1 MNKFDLKYLVASINI
16 RVRNEIKIMEVCGT
30 HTQAIAKS
38 GLCNMLDPRIQ
49 LISGPGCPVCVTSEG
64 YIDASIELLQQPN
77 TIIVTF
83 GDMIRVKGS
92 FKSLEDCMEM
102 KNRIKIVY
110 SPFTVL
116 DIAENNQEM
125 KIIFLAV
132 GFETTAPLIAAIVKL
147 AHQRGLK
154 NLFFLVGLKLM
165 PQVLDKVLSSKD
177 SKLNAL
183 ICPGHV
189 SVIMGSE
196 YFSFVPKKYNIPA
209 VISGFENTDV
219 ATAIYYLSEDVRK
232 GEKNLLNLYP
242 KCVKPHGNATA
253 KELMGSVFQSKEG
266 FWRGIGTIDDS
277 ELTFKKEFLSMDAF
291 KSFDISIKNTSD
303 SGRCQCGDIIT
314 GNKSPFQC
322 SLFCESCTP
331 ENPKGPCMVS
341 SEGACAIYYKYR
353 RRNLIE

>member
-1 MNKFDLKYLVASINI
+1 MSRFDLKELVAYINLN
-16 RVRNEIKIMEVCGT
+16 VKSKMKIMEVCGT

-38 GLCNMLDPRIQ
+38 GLSNMLDSRVQ
-49 LISGPGCPVCVTSEG
+49 LISGPGCPVCVTPEG
-64 YIDASIELLQQPN
+64 YIDASIELLWQPN

-92 FKSLEDCMEM
+92 VKSLEDCMEM
-102 KNRIKIVY
+102 KTRIKVVY

-116 DIAENNQEM
+116 DIAQNNKNMQ
-125 KIIFLAV
+125 IIFLAV

-147 AHQRGLK
+147 ALQRGLK

-177 SKLNAL
+177 SKLDAL

-196 YFSFVPKKYNIPA
+196 YFDFVPDKYNIPA
-209 VISGFENTDV
+209 VICGFDYEDV
-219 ATAIYYLSEDVRK
+219 AIAVYYLSEEVRK
-232 GEKNLLNLYP
+232 GKKNLSNLYP
-242 KCVKPHGNATA
+242 KCVKPKGNTTA
-253 KELMGSVFQSKEG
+253 KELLREVFQSKEG
-266 FWRGIGTIDDS
+266 FWRGIGAIDAS
-277 ELTFKKEFLSMDAF
+277 ELTLKKEFLAMDAV
-291 KSFDISIKNTSD
+291 KRFDISIKNTSV
-303 SGRCQCGDIIT
+303 SGSCQCGDIIT

-322 SLFCESCTP
+322 SLFCKSCTP

-341 SEGACAIYYKYR
+341 SEGACAIFYKYKR
-353 RRNLIE
+353 GNLA